1 MMEASRDDFVIAIR
15 SAFLRKGNQQKFSLL
30 TLILFSILF
39 LVLGSLNFKIIKFNK
54 TVIKEIIYMSSFIVS
69 VPENIVKKSFN
80 KVSGHFEYYNDYQ
93 VTKNELEKLKNKD
106 LTKKILTFE
115 NIELKKLIDDYFV
128 EDSQAYAKVL
138 TDKKSPFLRSIVINK
153 GSKNSVKAG
162 MIVYD
167 GLYLIGKVVEVN
179 FLTSRV
185 LLISDINSKVP
196 VTIQPLNIQAIMSG
210 SDKRKGKLQYIQGE
224 KLINKDNQELIVVT
238 SGSGGIFKSGIPIGK
253 INLAET
259 LDNDEVIV
267 NFYRDFSQLKYVK
280 VSSYAK
286 NSNDLDQSNKK
297 TFKKNNDQ
305 IIELNNQLGD
315 IKALQQQKIVSN
327 EVRIKLE
334 LENKQL
340 KIDLINTQKKLT
352 EQNTK
357 IENNKDKKENIKFLE
372 LNLIYGH
379 KCRRDFFNPNL
390 YKINTDEYR
399 TCVFNKG
406 PIRKTRW

>member
-15 SAFLRKGNQQKFSLL
+15 SAFLRKGKQQKFSLL

-224 KLINKDNQELIVVT
+224 KLTNKDNQELIVVT

-259 LDNDEVIV
+259 LDNGEVIV

-379 KCRRDFFNPNL
+379 KCRRNFFNPNL

-406 PIRKTRW
+406 PIRKTR

>member
-1 MMEASRDDFVIAIR
+1 MEASRDDFVIAIR

-80 KVSGHFEYYNDYQ
+80 RVSGHFEYYDDYQ
-93 VTKNELEKLKNKD
+93 VKKNELEKLKNKD

-259 LDNDEVIV
+259 LDNGEVIV

-280 VSSYAK
+280 VLSHTK
-286 NSNDLDQSNKK
+286 DSNDLDQSNKK

-327 EVRIKLE
+327 EVRSKLE

-357 IENNKDKKENIKFLE
+357 IENNKNKKDNIKFLE

-379 KCRRDFFNPNL
+379 KCRRNFFNPNL

-406 PIRKTRW
+406 PIRKTR

>member
-1 MMEASRDDFVIAIR
+1 MEASRDDFVIAIR

-80 KVSGHFEYYNDYQ
+80 RVSGHFEYYDDYQ
-93 VTKNELEKLKNKD
+93 VKKNELEKLKNKD

-259 LDNDEVIV
+259 LDNGEVIV

-280 VSSYAK
+280 VLSHTK
-286 NSNDLDQSNKK
+286 DSNDLDQSNKK

-315 IKALQQQKIVSN
+315 IKTLQQQKIVSN

-357 IENNKDKKENIKFLE
+357 IENNKNKKENIKFLE

-379 KCRRDFFNPNL
+379 KCRRNFFNPNL
-390 YKINTDEYR
+390 YKINTVEYR

-406 PIRKTRW
+406 PIRKTR

>member
-1 MMEASRDDFVIAIR
+1 MEASRDDFVIAIR

-379 KCRRDFFNPNL
+379 KCRRNFFNPNL

-406 PIRKTRW
+406 PIRKTR

>member
-1 MMEASRDDFVIAIR
+1 MEASRDDFVIAIR

-80 KVSGHFEYYNDYQ
+80 RVSGHFEYYDDYQ
-93 VTKNELEKLKNKD
+93 VKKNELEKLKNKD

-259 LDNDEVIV
+259 LDNGEVIV

-280 VSSYAK
+280 VLSHTK
-286 NSNDLDQSNKK
+286 DSNDLDQSNKK

-315 IKALQQQKIVSN
+315 IKALQQQKLVSN
-327 EVRIKLE
+327 EVRSKLE

-357 IENNKDKKENIKFLE
+357 IENNKNKKENIKFLE

-379 KCRRDFFNPNL
+379 KCRRNFFNPNL

>member
-1 MMEASRDDFVIAIR
+1 MEASRDDFVIAIR

-80 KVSGHFEYYNDYQ
+80 RVSGHFEYYDDYQ
-93 VTKNELEKLKNKD
+93 VKKNELEKLKDKD

-162 MIVYD
+162 MVVYD

-259 LDNDEVIV
+259 LDNGEVIV

-280 VSSYAK
+280 VLSHTK
-286 NSNDLDQSNKK
+286 DSNDLDQSNKK

-315 IKALQQQKIVSN
+315 IKTLQQQKIVSN

-357 IENNKDKKENIKFLE
+357 IENNKNKKDNIKFLE

-379 KCRRDFFNPNL
+379 KCRRNFFNPNL

-406 PIRKTRW
+406 PIRKTR

>member
-1 MMEASRDDFVIAIR
+1 MEASRDDFVIAIR

-39 LVLGSLNFKIIKFNK
+39 LVLGSLNFNIIKFNK

-80 KVSGHFEYYNDYQ
+80 RVSGHFEYYDDYQ
-93 VTKNELEKLKNKD
+93 VKKNELEKLKDKD

-153 GSKNSVKAG
+153 GSKNSIKAG

-259 LDNDEVIV
+259 LDNGEVIV

-280 VSSYAK
+280 VLSHTK
-286 NSNDLDQSNKK
+286 DSNDLDQSNKK

-315 IKALQQQKIVSN
+315 IKTLQQQKIVSN

-357 IENNKDKKENIKFLE
+357 IENNKNKKDNIKFLE

-379 KCRRDFFNPNL
+379 KCRRNFFNPNL

-406 PIRKTRW
+406 PIRKTR

>member
-1 MMEASRDDFVIAIR
+1 MEASRDDFVIAIR

-80 KVSGHFEYYNDYQ
+80 RVSGHFEYYDDYQ
-93 VTKNELEKLKNKD
+93 VKKNELEKLKNKD

-162 MIVYD
+162 MVVYD

-259 LDNDEVIV
+259 LDNGEVIV

-280 VSSYAK
+280 VLSHTK
-286 NSNDLDQSNKK
+286 DSNDLDQSNKK

-315 IKALQQQKIVSN
+315 IKTLQQQKIVSN

-357 IENNKDKKENIKFLE
+357 IENNKNKKDNIKFLE

-379 KCRRDFFNPNL
+379 KCRRNFFNPNL

-406 PIRKTRW
+406 PIRKTR

>member
-1 MMEASRDDFVIAIR
+1 METSRDDFVIAIR

-69 VPENIVKKSFN
+69 VPENIVNKSFN
-80 KVSGHFEYYNDYQ
+80 RVSGHFKYYDDYQ
-93 VTKNELEKLKNKD
+93 VTKNELEKLKDKD

-153 GSKNSVKAG
+153 GSKNLVKAG

-305 IIELNNQLGD
+305 IIQLNNQLGD

-352 EQNTK
+352 EQNAK
-357 IENNKDKKENIKFLE
+357 IENNKDKKKNIKFLE

-379 KCRRDFFNPNL
+379 KCRKNFFNPNL

-406 PIRKTRW
+406 PIRKTR

>member
-1 MMEASRDDFVIAIR
+1 MEASRDDFVIAIR

-80 KVSGHFEYYNDYQ
+80 RVSGHFEYYDDYQ
-93 VTKNELEKLKNKD
+93 VKKNELEKLKDKD

-259 LDNDEVIV
+259 LDNGEVIV

-280 VSSYAK
+280 VLSHTK
-286 NSNDLDQSNKK
+286 DSNDLDQSNKK

-315 IKALQQQKIVSN
+315 IKTLQQQKIVSN

-357 IENNKDKKENIKFLE
+357 IENNKNKKDNIKFLE

-379 KCRRDFFNPNL
+379 KCRRNFFNPNL
-390 YKINTDEYR
+390 YKTNTVEYR

-406 PIRKTRW
+406 PIRKTR

>member
-1 MMEASRDDFVIAIR
+1 MEASRDDFVIAIR

-259 LDNDEVIV
+259 LDNGEVIV

-379 KCRRDFFNPNL
+379 KCRRNFFNPNL

-406 PIRKTRW
+406 PIRKTR

>member
-1 MMEASRDDFVIAIR
+1 MEASRDDFVIAIR

-80 KVSGHFEYYNDYQ
+80 KVSGHFKYYDDYQ
-93 VTKNELEKLKNKD
+93 VTKNELEKLKDKD

-379 KCRRDFFNPNL
+379 KCRRNFFNPNL

-406 PIRKTRW
+406 PIRKTR